1 MKILAQTKD
10 WITLLV
16 PAELASGEKAL
27 VTLVESEVMRGTG
40 ADPSVRDNF
49 LSAVREVLWNA
60 MEHGGHL
67 DAKQEIRIDLLHSNR
82 ALSCFVKDPGP
93 GFRMEKLEHAA
104 VNNPAED
111 AVHHVMVREKVGM
124 RPGGYGIL
132 LAKNFVDEMIY
143 NEHGN
148 EVVLVKYLS
157 AS

>member
-1 MKILAQTKD
+1 MRILSQTPA

-16 PAELASGEKAL
+16 PAELSSGEAAL
-27 VTLVESEVMRGTG
+27 VALQQSAVMRGTG
-40 ADPSVRDNF
+40 LETADRDNF

-60 MEHGGHL
+60 IEHGGHM
-67 DAKQEIRIDLLHSNR
+67 DATLSVRIDLLHSNR

-93 GFRMEKLEHAA
+93 GFQLERAEHAA

-111 AVHHVMVREKVGM
+111 AVHHVYVREQAGM

-143 NEHGN
+143 NEQGN
-148 EVVLVKYLS
+148 EVVLVKYLNVS
-157 AS
+157 